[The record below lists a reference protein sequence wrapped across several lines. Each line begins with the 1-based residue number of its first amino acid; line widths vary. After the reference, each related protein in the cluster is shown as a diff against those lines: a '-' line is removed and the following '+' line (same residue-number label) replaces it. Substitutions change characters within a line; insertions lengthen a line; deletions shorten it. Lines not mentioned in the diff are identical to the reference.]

1 MAKVG
6 DIVTIT
12 VDYPAGVDEFE
23 KVKGETGVITDYDHV
38 DNCWVVETGKPET
51 SGYWYDE
58 TEFRPATAEEIA
70 DRLRYVLMKRRI
82 V

>member
-1 MAKVG
+1 MAEIG

-12 VDYPAGVDEFE
+12 VKHPAGVEE
-23 KVKGETGVITDYDHV
+23 YAYVLNETGVITDYDHV

-51 SGYWYDE
+51 SGWWFDE

-70 DRLRYVLMKRRI
+70 DRLRYVLMERRI

>member
-1 MAKVG
+1 MAKIG

-12 VDYPAGVDEFE
+12 VDHPAGTFVNVLDEI
-23 KVKGETGVITDYDHV
+23 GVIYEYDAYDRRYCV
-38 DNCWVVETGKPET
+38 KTGNPTTTE
-51 SGYWYDE
+51 YWFDE

-70 DRLRYVLMKRRI
+70 DRLRYVLMERRI